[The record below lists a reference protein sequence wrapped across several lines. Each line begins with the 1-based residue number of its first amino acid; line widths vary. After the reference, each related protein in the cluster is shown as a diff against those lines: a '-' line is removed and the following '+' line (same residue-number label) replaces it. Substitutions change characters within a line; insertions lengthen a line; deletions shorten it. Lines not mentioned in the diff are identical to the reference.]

1 MWCGDSV
8 YMPLLTE
15 RERQEFGSYKH
26 VAPPEQEPSMP
37 TTMTF
42 HAKPVEPALHESQIS
57 LVSSAAKC
65 SGGAPCL

>member
-15 RERQEFGSYKH
+15 RERQECGSYKH
-26 VAPPEQEPSMP
+26 VAPPEQEPSIP

-42 HAKPVEPALHESQIS
+42 RAKPVEPLNR
-57 LVSSAAKC
+57 
-65 SGGAPCL
+65 